1 MEKKA
6 TFSVSE
12 VKQINMEEYPSDEFS
27 VVALDILGSNPNSHN
42 LVISNEVLRE
52 YAKTALDKWI
62 VADIRTDYMGRKDCS
77 SHTPEE
83 KIMGIIP
90 KEQDIVFVEK
100 EDYLRATCYGVVS
113 KLYAKDFCE
122 MFVNDNSRSVSVEF
136 TYEPDPE
143 DENIVKSF
151 RITAVTVLGHT
162 VRPSSP
168 GSDIKFVRF
177 SSEDADA
184 YFQKFNHKSSLSTLK
199 QFAEQRKLDM
209 EEKKTYKIDKSKEA
223 VSDTAWGKIDKN
235 AMRKKIVE
243 ASNASELV
251 KAVYCI
257 VESNW
262 REAPSEALKYPIMEL
277 KGDTFVY
284 NKNAISSALAYAK
297 QHNETEVVSKLNK
310 IRKKLDLDE
319 SNGKEEKAEMEEV
332 KTVEMSE
339 ETMAETEPE
348 KEKEEAKM
356 EDCPCMDNDDD
367 NDDKKEEMSAEDMK
381 AKIDQMAKDIE
392 ERDNIIMEK
401 DKELSELREFKAG
414 IEKKELA
421 CSVESVLSEVKDCMS
436 EEKLSELRE
445 EGLAC
450 TKDNFAAFAN
460 KARACAFESVKGKT
474 AKKNDEIMTF
484 AVPNGNTKVDSTS
497 PWD

>member
-1 MEKKA
+1 MHKQVKFERSNEIKDLKEYDEKKLA
-6 TFSVSE
+6 IA
-12 VKQINMEEYPSDEFS
+12 QICVLSTDE
-27 VVALDILGSNPNSHN
+27 NSHGFI
-42 LVISNEVLRE
+42 ISDEVLRRDIG
-52 YAKTALDKWI
+52 TIRGNFL
-62 VADIRTDYMGRKDCS
+62 VADMRNGDATT
-77 SHTPEE
+77 HTPNE
-83 KIMGIIP
+83 IP
-90 KEQDIVFVEK
+90 VGYFLPNEDIEFETVEK
-100 EDYLRATCYGVVS
+100 NGNQITKAWAYAVLS
-113 KLYAKDFCE
+113 KLYAKEAYE
-122 MFVNDNSRSVSVEF
+122 MFVTNNHRATSIEMAVELA
-136 TYEPDPE
+136 E
-143 DENIVKSF
+143 DEHTVISF
-151 RITAVTVLGHT
+151 DAYCSTILGMG
-162 VRPSSP
+162 VRPSCKDAEISL
-168 GSDIKFVRF
+168 VRF
-177 SSEDADA
+177 AEEASDFYDSKKE
-184 YFQKFNHKSSLSTLK
+184 SLSNL
-199 QFAEQRKLDM
+199 QSFAEERRKLM
-209 EEKKTYKIDKSKEA
+209 EEKKFVNHPINTFKEA
-223 VSDTAWGKIDKN
+223 IYKGEWDGQKAKQD
-235 AMRKKIVE
+235 
-243 ASNASELV
+243 LV
-251 KAVYCI
+251 K
-257 VESNW
+257 E
-262 REAPSEALKYPIMEL
+262 EKFKTLAPKVCMKLEDGWEDRKISSLGYPIMGLYDGEWR
-277 KGDTFVY
+277 Y
-284 NKNAISSALAYAK
+284 SSRGIAQALARAV
-297 QHNETEVVSKLNK
+297 QQNETSIVSKLNK

-339 ETMAETEPE
+339 ETMAVTEPE
-348 KEKEEAKM
+348 KEEAEAKM
-356 EDCPCMDNDDD
+356 EDCPCVDNDND
-367 NDDKKEEMSAEDMK
+367 DDKKEEMSAEDMK